1 MGVHDEFADSAA
13 IYVLNGLDEA
23 DRRAFEV
30 HLATCELC
38 AAEVRSFAPVVSALA
53 AAAAAPAPAPRP
65 GVRHNLLSHLG
76 GRRRFGMKG
85 VAVAAS
91 IALAIALGAYA
102 SRLRAR
108 VTTLE
113 QQLRQEILRADAGE
127 RRAAD
132 VQRTAFEAQ
141 STVAVLTAPDVAR
154 VNLTGQPDA
163 PSAAARAFWSRSRG
177 LVMMATNLPPLP
189 PGRIY
194 QLWVLTAQPAP
205 ISAGLLAPDADGRV
219 TVRFDTPPDIP
230 SPVAM
235 AVTLEPAGG
244 VASPTGAKYL
254 VGLAN

>member
-1 MGVHDEFADSAA
+1 VGHDQFADSAA

-23 DRRAFEV
+23 ERRAFEV
-30 HLATCELC
+30 HLATCERC
-38 AAEVRSFAPVVSALA
+38 AAEVRSFAPIMSALA
-53 AAAAAPAPAPRP
+53 AAAPASAPRP
-65 GVRHNLLSHLG
+65 SVRQNLLSHLG
-76 GRRRFGMKG
+76 GRRRFGMNG
-85 VAVAAS
+85 VAMAAS

-102 SRLRAR
+102 FRLRDR

-113 QQLRQEILRADAGE
+113 QRLRQETLRADAGE
-127 RRAAD
+127 RRVAD
-132 VQRTAFEAQ
+132 VRQTAFEAQ

-154 VNLTGQPDA
+154 VDLKGQPDA

-177 LVMMATNLPPLP
+177 LVMMATNLPPPP

-219 TVRFDTPPDIP
+219 TIRFDTPPDIP
-230 SPVAM
+230 NPVAM

-244 VASPTGAKYL
+244 VVSPTGAKYL